1 MGRNLESPFIPSDAG
16 SRPGLPFF
24 SNSFL
29 CTRPF
34 LGEPSAVSCT
44 ARTLAN
50 SEAVFSIEAGLQR
63 SQANRAHFSVLRHR
77 FSLRNA
83 FEFSDR
89 ASRSSF
95 LALVT

>member
-24 SNSFL
+24 SNSFM

-44 ARTLAN
+44 AKTLVN
-50 SEAVFSIEAGLQR
+50 SEAVFSIEAALQR
-63 SQANRAHFSVLRHR
+63 SQANRAHFNVLRHR
-77 FSLRNA
+77 FSLRTHSK
-83 FEFSDR
+83 FPITRFDGHYLPS
-89 ASRSSF
+89 
-95 LALVT
+95 